1 MIKNKTIFRNFI
13 WNTIGSTLASFNS
26 LFFLIAI
33 TRINGLDDA
42 GIFSITVATA
52 YILYIFAIY
61 SGRNC
66 QVTDIKG
73 EIKDKDYIVS
83 RMITCIG
90 MLIITVGFMIL
101 SKYDQ
106 YKSTILFCLCLW
118 KALEA
123 FGDVFYGVLQK
134 NEKLHLVGKS
144 LVIKSIVGILL
155 FVAVDYFTNNLI
167 YACISLPIASLLTI
181 LCYDLPKAIPFIV
194 KEEKASP
201 THVWKIYK
209 SEFFLFA
216 GSFLTMYI
224 LNAPKYA
231 IENYLTNDI
240 QAIYGIILMPA
251 SILPLF
257 AQFTLAPIITKLT
270 KGYKENKLR
279 QMNQM
284 EHTAIRLIVGF
295 GVFST
300 IIGYLIGIPVLN
312 LVYNVDLSQYQWDL
326 VLILI
331 AYVIYAIGFVKTT
344 ILTIYR
350 NIKEQFII
358 YSLVSVVAFIA
369 STIFIKQW
377 AEKGIVIAYL
387 VIMGV
392 YLMLSTCIKYI
403 QYRRKVR
410 KNGTI

>member
-1 MIKNKTIFRNFI
+1 MIKNKTILRNFI

-83 RMITCIG
+83 RIITCIG

-167 YACISLPIASLLTI
+167 YACISLPIVSLLTI

-194 KEEKASP
+194 KEEKATP
-201 THVWKIYK
+201 TYVWKIYK

-251 SILPLF
+251 SVLSLF
-257 AQFTLAPIITKLT
+257 AQFIIAPAMNDLTKL
-270 KGYKENKLR
+270 YKENNLK
-279 QMNQM
+279 QMKKIENKIIYM
-284 EHTAIRLIVGF
+284 IIGF
-295 GVFST
+295 G
-300 IIGYLIGIPVLN
+300 ILAILLGYFLGIPVLN
-312 LVYNVDLSQYQWDL
+312 LIYHVDLTGYTM
-326 VLILI
+326 VLIAILFS
-331 AYVIYAIGFVKTT
+331 YVLYAMGFIKTI

-350 NIKEQFII
+350 KIKEQFWVYLVTGII
-358 YSLVSVVAFIA
+358 AFIA
-369 STIFIKQW
+369 SNYLIYILG
-377 AEKGIVIAYL
+377 EKGIVLSYF
-387 VIMGV
+387 VIMLTY
-392 YLMLSTCIKYI
+392 YLLFFALAKY
-403 QYRRKVR
+403 QYYK
-410 KNGTI
+410 KNRE

>member
-83 RMITCIG
+83 RIITCIG

-106 YKSTILFCLCLW
+106 YKSAILFCLCLW

-167 YACISLPIASLLTI
+167 YACIILPIVSLLTI

-194 KEEKASP
+194 KEEKATS

-251 SILPLF
+251 SVLSLF
-257 AQFTLAPIITKLT
+257 AQFIIAPAMNDLTKL
-270 KGYKENKLR
+270 YKENNLK
-279 QMNQM
+279 QMKKIENKIIYM
-284 EHTAIRLIVGF
+284 IIGF
-295 GVFST
+295 G
-300 IIGYLIGIPVLN
+300 ILAILLGYFLGIPVLN
-312 LVYNVDLSQYQWDL
+312 LIYHVDLTSYTM
-326 VLILI
+326 VLIAILFSYI
-331 AYVIYAIGFVKTT
+331 LYAMGFIKTI

-350 NIKEQFII
+350 NIKEQFWV
-358 YSLVSVVAFIA
+358 YLVTGIVAFIA
-369 STIFIKQW
+369 SNYLIYILG
-377 AEKGIVIAYL
+377 EKGIVLSYFAIMLTYYL
-387 VIMGV
+387 
-392 YLMLSTCIKYI
+392 LFFALAKY
-403 QYRRKVR
+403 QYYK
-410 KNGTI
+410 KNRE

>member
-13 WNTIGSTLASFNS
+13 WNTAGSTLASFNS

-73 EIKDKDYIVS
+73 EIKDKDYIVA

-90 MLIITVGFMIL
+90 MLIITFGFMIVN
-101 SKYDQ
+101 KYDS
-106 YKSTILFCLCLW
+106 YKNAILFCLCLW

-123 FGDVFYGVLQK
+123 FADVFYGILQK

-144 LVIKSIVGILL
+144 LAIKSIVGILL
-155 FVAVDYFTNNLI
+155 FIVIDYFTNHLI
-167 YACISLPIASLLTI
+167 YACITLPVVSLLTI
-181 LCYDLPKAIPFIV
+181 LCYDLPKAMPFV
-194 KEEKASP
+194 SKEEKV
-201 THVWKIYK
+201 TFNHVWKIYRN
-209 SEFFLFA
+209 EFFLFA

-251 SILPLF
+251 SVLSLF
-257 AQFTLAPIITKLT
+257 AQFIIAPAMNDLTKL
-270 KGYKENKLR
+270 YKENNLI
-279 QMNQM
+279 QMKKIENKIIYM
-284 EHTAIRLIVGF
+284 IIGF
-295 GVFST
+295 G
-300 IIGYLIGIPVLN
+300 ILAILLGYFLGIPVLN
-312 LVYNVDLSQYQWDL
+312 LIYHVDLTGYTM
-326 VLILI
+326 VLIAILFSYI
-331 AYVIYAIGFVKTT
+331 LYAMGFIKTI

-350 NIKEQFII
+350 KIKEQFWIYLVTAII
-358 YSLVSVVAFIA
+358 ALIGSNYLIHVLG
-369 STIFIKQW
+369 
-377 AEKGIVIAYL
+377 EKGIVLSYFIIMLTYYL
-387 VIMGV
+387 LFWI
-392 YLMLSTCIKYI
+392 LTKY
-403 QYRRKVR
+403 QYDKE
-410 KNGTI
+410 KK

>member
-83 RMITCIG
+83 RMITCTG

-101 SKYDQ
+101 SKYDY

-167 YACISLPIASLLTI
+167 YACISLPIVSLLTI

-194 KEEKASP
+194 KEEKATS

-251 SILPLF
+251 SVLSLF
-257 AQFTLAPIITKLT
+257 AQFIIAPAMNDLTKL
-270 KGYKENKLR
+270 YKENNLK
-279 QMNQM
+279 QMKKIENKITYM
-284 EHTAIRLIVGF
+284 IIGF
-295 GVFST
+295 G
-300 IIGYLIGIPVLN
+300 ILAILLGYFLGIPVLN
-312 LVYNVDLSQYQWDL
+312 LIYHVDLTGYTM
-326 VLILI
+326 VLIAILFSYI
-331 AYVIYAIGFVKTT
+331 LYAMGFVKTI

-350 NIKEQFII
+350 NIKEQFWV
-358 YSLVSVVAFIA
+358 YLVTGIVAFIA
-369 STIFIKQW
+369 SNYLIYILG
-377 AEKGIVIAYL
+377 EKGIVLSYF
-387 VIMGV
+387 VIMLTY
-392 YLMLSTCIKYI
+392 YLLFFALARY
-403 QYRRKVR
+403 QYYK
-410 KNGTI
+410 KNRE

>member
-42 GIFSITVATA
+42 GIFSITVTTA

-90 MLIITVGFMIL
+90 MLIITVEFMIL

-167 YACISLPIASLLTI
+167 YACISLPIVSLLTI
-181 LCYDLPKAIPFIV
+181 LCYDLPKAIPFI
-194 KEEKASP
+194 KKQEKAILEN
-201 THVWKIYK
+201 VWKIYK

-251 SILPLF
+251 SVLSLF
-257 AQFTLAPIITKLT
+257 AQFIIAPAMNDLTKL
-270 KGYKENKLR
+270 YKENNLKQMKKIENKLIY
-279 QMNQM
+279 M
-284 EHTAIRLIVGF
+284 IIGF
-295 GVFST
+295 GILAIVL
-300 IIGYLIGIPVLN
+300 GYFLGIPVLN
-312 LVYNVDLSQYQWDL
+312 LIYHVDLTGYTM
-326 VLILI
+326 VLIAILFSYI
-331 AYVIYAIGFVKTT
+331 LYAMGFIKTI

-350 NIKEQFII
+350 KIKEQFWI
-358 YSLVSVVAFIA
+358 YFVTAIVALIA
-369 STIFIKQW
+369 SNYLIQTLGQ
-377 AEKGIVIAYL
+377 KGIVLSYF
-387 VIMGV
+387 VIMLTY
-392 YLMLSTCIKYI
+392 YLLFCLLTRY
-403 QYRRKVR
+403 QYYKKNRK
-410 KNGTI
+410 